1 MASFQNLQKLINTL
15 SAFTEFLS
23 HPITEEK
30 HSLIAHL
37 YLVAKKSVEIFSTT
51 NFQNKKIVYYSGLLH
66 DIGKLNPFYQI
77 LFAQR
82 NQSGAAIDEI
92 EKKYEQIHSPLS
104 AWAADKLLSKKLGLE
119 RNDIT
124 KILILIYG
132 HHSKIRNSL
141 GEFPE
146 SQKLKNSKQGMIQ
159 NLKAFSKQVSSIPDF
174 SNLNWG
180 KCIEKFHMPIDF
192 QLELKTNKPTTF
204 DDFLE
209 MLIAFSCLLQADRG
223 SFSEFK
229 DVKFDLL
236 IDTTSQKKNS
246 KLAELRTEF
255 QRQVIKNFEEQEP
268 IVIIEAPTGIGKTKV
283 FLDLIAKYK
292 DDERVER
299 IFYFSPLLALT
310 DDFENKLEQS
320 IPKKEDLEQILSY
333 NHIFAGSLEE
343 KRQIEDGRYQQTEW
357 SFPIESFNK
366 KFIITT
372 TQRLLMT
379 IFSNK
384 QRDNLKLV
392 SFKNSIL
399 IIDEIQVIPKFLLP
413 ILKKILQKLN
423 QYLGT
428 RTILVSAT
436 IPYELSEIKK
446 VHVNDDTIKRY
457 LHATQKSISY
467 QSLDLSKISVDR
479 TLIMA
484 NTRRKSANL
493 FFQMKQIHHDKKL
506 LYLSTGI
513 RKKDRKKILDNLSD
527 SNNFALVATQ
537 VVEAGVDLSF
547 KSIYRETAPL
557 DSLVQVM
564 GRLNREGNDE
574 CAQLVVYET
583 DGNYKPYSELEF
595 NESCRLIRNI
605 DNSIKLYATLPT
617 YYKDINTRNQYN
629 LGLVNEME
637 KYIEKMD
644 FENVW
649 SFVNRHIFMDDE
661 KDTVF
666 IPDYEEWDEVKR
678 SLLTNL
684 PKEAYKKY
692 GALTASFPTGVK
704 IPFDDFDKELLEKN
718 ILLPK
723 KDQLKEFYWYDD
735 LGLDKWLLK
744 S

>member
-1 MASFQNLQKLINTL
+1 MANFQNLQKLINTL
-15 SAFTEFLS
+15 SVFTEFLS
-23 HPITEEK
+23 HPITEK
-30 HSLIAHL
+30 RHSLIDHL
-37 YLVAKKSVEIFSTT
+37 LLVAKNSVEIFSKT
-51 NFQNKKIVYYSGLLH
+51 NFQNRKLVYYAGLLH
-66 DIGKLNPFYQI
+66 DIGKLNPFYQV
-77 LFAQR
+77 LFAQT
-82 NQSGAAIDEI
+82 GTAIAEI

-104 AWAADKLLSKKLGLE
+104 AWAADKLLSKELGLE
-119 RNDIT
+119 RNDIA

-132 HHSKIRNSL
+132 HHSKVRNSL
-141 GEFPE
+141 GVFAE
-146 SQKLKNSKQGMIQ
+146 SQKLKNSKQEMIR
-159 NLKAFSKQVSSIPDF
+159 NLKAFSQQVSNIPDF
-174 SNLNWG
+174 SNLNWDR
-180 KCIEKFHMPIDF
+180 CIEKFHMPMDF
-192 QLELKTNKPTTF
+192 QVALRTNKQTAF

-209 MLIAFSCLLQADRG
+209 MLTAFSCLLQADRG

-236 IDTTSQKKNS
+236 IDTTSQKKDT

-255 QRQVIKNFEEQEP
+255 QRQVIENFEEQWP

-283 FLDLIAKYK
+283 FLDLISKYK
-292 DDERVER
+292 DDENVER

-310 DDFENKLEQS
+310 DDFENKLVQS
-320 IPKKEDLEQILSY
+320 IPKKEDLDQVLSY
-333 NHIFAGSLEE
+333 NHIFAGSLEA
-343 KRQIEDGRYQQTEW
+343 KKKIEDGQYQQTEW

-384 QRDNLKLV
+384 QRENLKLV

-413 ILKKILQKLN
+413 VLKRILQKLN

-436 IPYELSEIKK
+436 IPHELSDLKK
-446 VHVNDDTIKRY
+446 VKVDNDTIKRY
-457 LHATQKSISY
+457 LQATHKAISY
-467 QSLDLSKISVDR
+467 QSLDLSKINVDR

-493 FFQMKQIHHDKKL
+493 FSQMKQIHHDKKL

-513 RKKDRKKILDNLSD
+513 RKKDRKKILENLST

-547 KSIYRETAPL
+547 KNIYRETAPL

-564 GRLNREGNDE
+564 GRLNREGDDD
-574 CAQLVVYET
+574 CARLVVYET
-583 DGNYKPYSELEF
+583 DGDYKPYSELEF
-595 NESCRLIRNI
+595 DESRRLIRNI
-605 DNSIKLYATLPT
+605 DNSMKLYDTLPS
-617 YYKDINTRNQYN
+617 YYKNINTKNQYN
-629 LGLVNEME
+629 LRLVNEME
-637 KYIEKMD
+637 GYVEKMD

-649 SFVNRHIFMDDE
+649 SFVNRHVLIDDE

-666 IPDYEEWDEVKR
+666 IPDPEEWDEVKTA
-678 SLLTNL
+678 LMTNL
-684 PKEAYKKY
+684 PKETYKKY
-692 GALTASFPTGVK
+692 GVLTASFPGGVK
-704 IPFDDFDKELLEKN
+704 IPNNDYFDKELLEKN

-723 KDQLKEFYWYDD
+723 KEQLKEFYSYGD

-744 S
+744 R